1 LTVVWTP
8 NNRRQPA
15 RFNEPGDSAMVDNIQ
30 ANKILPPL
38 SSASEVKRLD
48 RRGRHNQQT
57 PFKEASKPKQKKKK
71 DPDEPDPGATS
82 DHDLE
87 TGAKKRDGT
96 SGRSDRMKRKKT
108 NDSSRKRII
117 DIRV

>member
-1 LTVVWTP
+1 MTDSGAP

-15 RFNEPGDSAMVDNIQ
+15 RPNAPGDKAMVDQIQ

-48 RRGRHNQQT
+48 RRGRHNQQK
-57 PFKEASKPKQKKKK
+57 PFKEASKTKQKKK
-71 DPDEPDPGATS
+71 DPDEPDSGSASDKDPETGSQKRDLTS
-82 DHDLE
+82 D
-87 TGAKKRDGT
+87 
-96 SGRSDRMKRKKT
+96 RSERGKRKKT
-108 NDSSRKRII
+108 NDSSPKRII

>member
-1 LTVVWTP
+1 LTDGGTP

-15 RFNEPGDSAMVDNIQ
+15 RFNTPGDKAMVDEIQ

-48 RRGRHNQQT
+48 RRGRHNQQK
-57 PFKEASKPKQKKKK
+57 PFKEAFKTKQKKK
-71 DPDEPDPGATS
+71 DPDEPDSGAAS
-82 DHDLE
+82 DKDPE
-87 TGAKKRDGT
+87 TGYQKRDRAG
-96 SGRSDRMKRKKT
+96 GRSDRGKRKKT
-108 NDSSRKRII
+108 NDSSPKRII